1 MRRKDCAP
9 CSRHGPLE
17 IIFRQ
22 RLPQRSPGSAP
33 RCSSGSSRSSARSA
47 FREWWLLGRD
57 VPEARQVAE
66 VASLLA
72 VARGEL
78 EQALH
83 EQFDWRLPMSNADA
97 AEQEE
102 ADELE
107 LMGNPAWIQARR
119 DEANGLVRMLRQN
132 LPGMRTFAEQLRA
145 NAADAGMPATA
156 LGALGIVQ
164 DRLGEAIEALRE
176 NDV

>member
-1 MRRKDCAP
+1 MQPSWTSGDHLPPEVASALTGQCA
-9 CSRHGPLE
+9 SLL
-17 IIFRQ
+17 Q
-22 RLPQRSPGSAP
+22 RLIAVERALGV
-33 RCSSGSSRSSARSA
+33 
-47 FREWWLLGRD
+47 REWWLLGRD

-78 EQALH
+78 EQTLH
-83 EQFDWRLPMSNADA
+83 EQFDWRMPVSSADA
-97 AEQEE
+97 VEQEE
-102 ADELE
+102 ADEPE
-107 LMGNPAWIQARR
+107 LMDNPAWIQARR

-164 DRLGEAIEALRE
+164 DRLEEAIEALRE